1 MVVNSVVWIL
11 VLKRISTHRTNFL
24 FSYFAGTSGSSSTCP
39 VIGFEETLQCGL
51 CFYLSMQSR
60 QVPVPAKGCFKDL
73 VLVSQLGSQEN
84 SGFSHVQSGYNQDP
98 ELATTG

>member
-1 MVVNSVVWIL
+1 MAVNSAVWIL
-11 VLKRISTHRTNFL
+11 VLKRISSLRINFS
-24 FSYFAGTSGSSSTCP
+24 FSYFDGTSGPSSTCP

-51 CFYLSMQSR
+51 CFYLSMESR
-60 QVPVPAKGCFKDL
+60 QVPVPAKGCFKGL

-84 SGFSHVQSGYNQDP
+84 FGFSHVQSGYHQDP